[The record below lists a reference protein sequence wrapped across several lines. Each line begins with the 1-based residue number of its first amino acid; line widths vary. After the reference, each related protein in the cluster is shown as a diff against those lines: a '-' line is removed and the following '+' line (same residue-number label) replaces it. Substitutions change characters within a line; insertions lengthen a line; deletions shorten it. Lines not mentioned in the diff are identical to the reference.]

1 MRYAICNLQTAI
13 FHKENTMRNKI
24 SLIGA
29 GNVGASCALW
39 LAQANI
45 ADLVLVDIPQAET
58 MPVGK
63 SLDLLQ
69 AGPIIGYDSRI
80 TGTAGGS
87 YEGTE
92 NSDIVIITG
101 GLPRKPGM
109 SREDLV
115 GANQQ
120 VVTNII
126 DNALPKSPNA
136 IFIIVTNPLDTM
148 TYLAYKH
155 SKLPRQRVI
164 GQAGILDSARFAAF
178 VAQEL
183 KISLENVQTAV
194 MGGHGDEM
202 VPLIRYSTV
211 FGMPLTEWLSKEKLD
226 AIVERTRKGGGE
238 IVNLLKTSAYYAP
251 GAALAKMAIAVLT
264 DQQLIVPCST
274 FLEGEYGLF
283 DICFGVPVKLGRNG
297 IEQIIELKLNDDEKA
312 MADKSVAII
321 RDTMKALKM

>member
-1 MRYAICNLQTAI
+1 
-13 FHKENTMRNKI
+13 MRNKI
-24 SLIGA
+24 SIIGA

-39 LAQANI
+39 LAQANV
-45 ADLVLVDIPQAET
+45 ADLVLVDIPQTET

-69 AGPIIGYDSRI
+69 AGPIIGYDSRVL
-80 TGTAGGS
+80 GTANGS

-92 NSDIVIITG
+92 NSDIIIITG

-109 SREDLV
+109 SREELV

-120 VVTNII
+120 VITNII

-136 IFIIVTNPLDTM
+136 IVIVVTNPLDTM
-148 TYLAYKH
+148 TYLAYKQ
-155 SKLPRQRVI
+155 SNWPKQRI
-164 GQAGILDSARFAAF
+164 FGLACILDSARFAAF
-178 VAQEL
+178 IAQEL
-183 KISLENVQTAV
+183 KVSLENIQTAV

-211 FGMPLTEWLSKEKLD
+211 FGMPLTEWMSKEKLD

-274 FLEGEYGLF
+274 YLEGEYGLK

-297 IEQIIELKLNDDEKA
+297 IEKIIELKLTDEEKT